1 VDLQELVAQE
11 KLGLVVVVGDAQGV
25 DVSWVHSTDMAEPGA
40 YLSGGELIL
49 TAGLWRHRPGDA
61 ERFVRSV
68 TTAGAAAIG
77 YGVEAPG
84 ADVPADVLQACR
96 AVGVPLLRL
105 PHELPFMQVSRAFHD
120 AAGNAETR
128 DVRWSLETHEAL
140 SEAVA
145 GGGMTELVRAV
156 SSRLRADVWV
166 LDGPEVV
173 WSQRQAPT
181 QERVTAT
188 WRRGRP
194 AAAFPVQAGLADGTA
209 ITVLRVDDEAPPR
222 CFLGYGEAVATLTAG
237 ERRVLEDAVPYLRG
251 GLGRLRERRAHAA
264 ERQRERLTA
273 IEGGRPAGAG
283 GKPLV
288 SATQDALR
296 AVAVLRYS
304 SVPQP
309 VADSLLDAVPAALGL
324 EPGRQVAVVPDVAE
338 TVVVVDLPSLATRTD
353 GEGTALVLERVLLA
367 VDRQADR
374 SAQLGWT
381 FLCHADGLVH
391 ALSAAR
397 RAARL
402 ASARGAGG
410 RIAQYESMGTH
421 EVLLGLDD
429 EVMLAYEDLVV
440 GPLLDHDDRHG
451 THLVQTL
458 REFLERSCGY
468 QSSAQALGIHVNT
481 LRYRLATIERVTGRD
496 LHGMADRVD
505 LFLALRSWADRRSR
519 AR

>member
-1 VDLQELVAQE
+1 
-11 KLGLVVVVGDAQGV
+11 
-25 DVSWVHSTDMAEPGA
+25 
-40 YLSGGELIL
+40 
-49 TAGLWRHRPGDA
+49 
-61 ERFVRSV
+61 
-68 TTAGAAAIG
+68 
-77 YGVEAPG
+77 
-84 ADVPADVLQACR
+84 
-96 AVGVPLLRL
+96 VPLLRL

-120 AAGNAETR
+120 AAGHAETR

-145 GGGMTELVRAV
+145 GGGMPELVRAV

-173 WSQRQAPT
+173 WSPRQPST

-209 ITVLRVDDEAPPR
+209 ITVLRVDDEAPAR
-222 CFLGYGEAVATLTAG
+222 CFLGYGEAVATLTPG
-237 ERRVLEDAVPYLRG
+237 ERRTLEGAVPYLRG
-251 GLGRLRERRAHAA
+251 ELGRLRERRAHAA
-264 ERQRERLTA
+264 ERQRERLQA
-273 IEGGRPAGAG
+273 LEGGPPAAG
-283 GKPLV
+283 GSGLLV
-288 SATQDALR
+288 TAPPDALR
-296 AVAVLRYS
+296 AVAVLTYS
-304 SVPQP
+304 SVPLP

-338 TVVVVDLPSLATRTD
+338 TVVVVALPSLARGTD
-353 GEGTALVLERVLLA
+353 GEGAALVLERVLLA
-367 VDRQADR
+367 VDRQVDR
-374 SAQLGWT
+374 SAHLGWT
-381 FLCHADGLVH
+381 FLRHADGLAH

-402 ASARGAGG
+402 ASAGGAGG
-410 RIAQYESMGTH
+410 RIARYESMGTH

-429 EVMLAYEDLVV
+429 EVMRAYEDLVV

-451 THLVQTL
+451 SHLVLTL
-458 REFLERSCGY
+458 GEFLERSCGY

-481 LRYRLATIERVTGRD
+481 LRYRLATIERVTGRN
-496 LHGMADRVD
+496 LHRMADRVD